1 MNYPKLAK
9 YKEGGPMSE
18 DCYEDGGIG
27 DFFKNIKNNVK
38 ENRKR
43 RKGRKP
49 TRCSKARY
57 SKYTR
62 TKSR

>member
-27 DFFKNIKNNVK
+27 DFFKKIGNNVRR
-38 ENRKR
+38 NRKI

-49 TRCSKARY
+49 TRCSKSTY
-57 SKYTR
+57 SKWTR
-62 TKSR
+62 SR